1 MNKIKNFLIIQV
13 DQLTDRALKAYGGKM
28 PHENIDRMFSN
39 GIKFDDCTCQFPLC
53 QPSRASLWSGLYP
66 HETKVLSNG
75 KNFPVDDIKDDVP
88 TLGSLFKDAGYKCVH
103 FGKKHDAGAL
113 RGFECEE
120 FAQLNVENIS
130 PYIYNQDT
138 FHDAYTSE
146 KANEFISSYD
156 WKQPLLMVVDF
167 VNPHN
172 ICAYVGD
179 NKDKHFEGDVSKL
192 PELPENFE
200 FDDILN
206 RSVAIQYI
214 CCSHNRQAQA
224 SKWLPNDYRAYLA
237 AYHHYLDIVD
247 KQIGTLLDTLKNSAG
262 YEDTLIMFFSDHGD
276 GMAARGSVTKQVAMY
291 HETVN
296 VPLFIGGKPFENM
309 KGMTI
314 EGLAENLDVVP
325 TLLDFAGIAKP
336 KTMGGISLKSAIES
350 AKIDR
355 EYAVSE
361 WHTEWGFTISPGRMI
376 RTKDFRYTHFI
387 EDGKEELYDLKKDP
401 FEKKNVAD
409 NPEYEYALKYHRDLL
424 KKHLENTNDNYF
436 SLEAMADKRW
446 RSHTPGYHNHEGIAA
461 PQA

>member
-1 MNKIKNFLIIQV
+1 MDKIRNFLVIQV
-13 DQLTDRALKAYGGKM
+13 DQLTDRALKAYGGEIVHK
-28 PHENIDRMFSN
+28 NIDKMFED
-39 GIKFDDCTCQFPLC
+39 GIRFEDCTCQFPLC

-75 KNFPVDDIKDDVP
+75 MNYPVDDISESVQ
-88 TLGSLFKDAGYKCVH
+88 TLGSLFTEAGYKCVH

-113 RGFECEE
+113 RGFECESFDKIE
-120 FAQLNVENIS
+120 VENNS

-138 FHDAYTSE
+138 FHDEFTSR
-146 KANEFISSYD
+146 KANAFLSSYD

-179 NKDKHFEGDVSKL
+179 NKDKHFDGDPSNL
-192 PELPENFE
+192 PVLPENFE
-200 FDDILN
+200 FDDIEN

-224 SKWLPNDYRAYLA
+224 SKWNENDYRAYLA
-237 AYHHYLDIVD
+237 AYHYYLDLVD
-247 KQIGTLLDTLKNSAG
+247 KQIGELIEILKNTRG
-262 YEDTLIMFFSDHGD
+262 YEDTAIIFLSDHGD

-296 VPLFIGGKPFENM
+296 VPLLFYGKPFEES
-309 KGMTI
+309 KGKTI
-314 EGLAENLDVVP
+314 HGLAENLDLVP
-325 TLLDFAGIAKP
+325 TLLDFANIEKP
-336 KTMGGISLKSAIES
+336 DTMGGKSLKQAIDNGS
-350 AKIDR
+350 IDR

-376 RTKDFRYTHFI
+376 RTRNFRYTHFI
-387 EDGKEELYDLKKDP
+387 EDGKEELYDLVNDP

-409 NPEYEYALKYHRDLL
+409 LLEYKDQLEYHRNLL
-424 KKHLENTNDNYF
+424 QNHLKNTNDNYF
-436 SLEAMADKRW
+436 SLEAKVDKRW
-446 RSHTPGYHNHEGIAA
+446 RSHAPGYHNHEGIAA